1 MVELY
6 VYPFNDR
13 RHAWEVH
20 ASLMREA
27 YGYLVD
33 AGDVALLMRG
43 LDGQYQIGRTDDL
56 EPTASPFPWR
66 LLIGAMVGTLP
77 EPRRDWNRAFAATL
91 RDRLTPDTS
100 ALFVLRRQFA
110 PEQAYEDLARFAGKP
125 MRLLLGEDT
134 LSAIGEPEG

>member
-1 MVELY
+1 MGAPNTRSAVGESRQPCENGTMVELY

-33 AGDVALLMRG
+33 AGDVALVMRG

-56 EPTASPFPWR
+56 GFVFELTG
-66 LLIGAMVGTLP
+66 GAFHETPILGAG
-77 EPRRDWNRAFAATL
+77 RDHQNQVRAG
-91 RDRLTPDTS
+91 R
-100 ALFVLRRQFA
+100 
-110 PEQAYEDLARFAGKP
+110 
-125 MRLLLGEDT
+125 
-134 LSAIGEPEG
+134 